1 MEEDKSQ
8 WRYVTLLWM
17 LILSAL
23 LLSARIAYVYFAD
36 IERFPIKTIKVEATY
51 QHISRESLK
60 TLLAQSISESSFF
73 TFPVKKSQK
82 MLASLP
88 WTKSISIERVWPDAL
103 KIKLIE
109 NTPTAIWN
117 DDILM
122 ADGKMVKFNKDDALM
137 NLPLLKG
144 PENQQK
150 EVLQVYEKI
159 GKILSEHGFFIKL
172 LEKRDNHSW
181 TLTLSTGLQLFL
193 GKQDIDLKIIRFCK
207 AYPAVLQNT
216 SDNAMSVDLRY
227 PRGMA
232 VKWNNRAG

>member
-1 MEEDKSQ
+1 
-8 WRYVTLLWM
+8 
-17 LILSAL
+17 
-23 LLSARIAYVYFAD
+23 
-36 IERFPIKTIKVEATY
+36 
-51 QHISRESLK
+51 
-60 TLLAQSISESSFF
+60 
-73 TFPVKKSQK
+73 
-82 MLASLP
+82 
-88 WTKSISIERVWPDAL
+88 
-103 KIKLIE
+103 
-109 NTPTAIWN
+109 
-117 DDILM
+117 
-122 ADGKMVKFNKDDALM
+122 MVKFNKDDALI